1 MSSILWAGRTVLVC
15 PSSTSPTAL
24 STRRPQDVATLPVP
38 AELVL
43 ALLAWNRPYADAV
56 LANPDAP
63 PLAMPASWK
72 QKGHDLALAV
82 RAALPLSWRVGVLL
96 DGMERPTYLHSAD
109 VERHLHGTVDADARA
124 A

>member
-1 MSSILWAGRTVLVC
+1 MSSVLWPGRTVLVC
-15 PSSTSPTAL
+15 PSTVSPTAL

-43 ALLAWNRPYADAV
+43 ALLDWNRPYAAAV
-56 LANPDAP
+56 LAKPDAP
-63 PLAMPASWK
+63 PPPMSSSWK
-72 QKGHDLALAV
+72 HKGQELALAL

-96 DGMERPTYLHSAD
+96 DGMERPTYLRAAD
-109 VERHLHGTVDADARA
+109 VERSLQATLA